1 MHRNLP
7 LGSGIRSPVY
17 NRTKHR
23 GRGTPVMSDHRIE
36 FQLDEIA
43 DADGHRVVGPV
54 SLRWEA
60 PGDACVLIGETG
72 SGKSLVAQSIL
83 GLLPPDFQARGS
95 VWIKGNR
102 IALENEAALRA
113 QWSTTM
119 ALVPQEP
126 FRALDPTMRIRRQLM
141 QVKGSDDRRI
151 DAALNELDLSPSV
164 GKAYPF
170 QLSGGMAQRTLFATA
185 LISDASLVVADE
197 PTKGLDE
204 ARAAQ
209 SLAAL
214 RRLRAEGRSVLVIT
228 HDLHLARQLD
238 GTTVVMKAGEV
249 VEAAPAQ
256 ELFAN
261 PRNAYSRDLFQADPS
276 NWSNG
281 TAHAKAQSKTVAEL
295 RDVSFGYRVEAP
307 LFENL
312 SFTIDAGQVVAV
324 TGPSGIGKTTLGDVL
339 LGLHRATSGAV
350 LWEGIDIAATRGTVP
365 RLRRKYQKLHQD
377 PASVFARHRTIG
389 QHFVDLAD
397 VIGGAKLK
405 ERLDQLLERMKLSAR
420 LMERS
425 VNEISGGEAQR
436 LALMRILMLD
446 PLLIVADEPSSR
458 VDPIVQR
465 DVFELL
471 GSLRDQQN
479 VAIVL
484 ISHQPRVVSSFADK
498 VVPLDTSGERA

>member
-1 MHRNLP
+1 
-7 LGSGIRSPVY
+7 
-17 NRTKHR
+17 
-23 GRGTPVMSDHRIE
+23 MSDRGIE
-36 FQLDEIA
+36 FRLDEIFG
-43 DADGHRVVGPV
+43 ADGHRVVGPV
-54 SLRWEA
+54 SLRWEV

-83 GLLPPDFQARGS
+83 GLLPRGFHA
-95 VWIKGNR
+95 KGFVR
-102 IALENEAALRA
+102 IRGHRIDLGKVAALRT

-126 FRALDPTMRIRRQLM
+126 FRSLDPTMRIRRQLR
-141 QVKGSDDRRI
+141 QVKGSDDTRI
-151 DAALNELDLSPSV
+151 DAALDELDLSPSV
-164 GKAYPF
+164 GRTYPF

-185 LISDASLVVADE
+185 LISGASLVIADE

-209 SLAAL
+209 SLTAL
-214 RRLRAEGRSVLVIT
+214 KRLRAEGRSVLVIT

-238 GTTVVMKAGEV
+238 GMTVVMKAGEAL
-249 VEAAPAQ
+249 EAGPAH

-261 PRNAYSRDLFQADPS
+261 PGNAYSRDLLRADPA
-276 NWSNG
+276 NWSD
-281 TAHAKAQSKTVAEL
+281 AAPRSKPAGRVVAEL
-295 RDVSFGYRVEAP
+295 RDVSFGYRPGAP

-312 SFTIDAGQVVAV
+312 SFTIDAGEVVAV

-339 LGLHRATSGAV
+339 LGLRRAACGTV
-350 LWEGIDIAATRGTVP
+350 LWDGIDIAAVKGTVP

-377 PASVFARHRTIG
+377 PGSVFARHRTVG
-389 QHFVDLAD
+389 QHFIDLAD
-397 VIGGAKLK
+397 IVGRAALK
-405 ERLDQLLERMKLSAR
+405 QRLDQLLERMRLSAR
-420 LMERS
+420 LLDRS
-425 VNEISGGEAQR
+425 VDEISGGEAQR

-446 PLLIVADEPSSR
+446 PVLIVADEPSSR

-471 GSLRDQQN
+471 GSLRDQD

-484 ISHQPRVVSSFADK
+484 ISHQPQVVSSFADK
-498 VVPLDTSGERA
+498 VVSLARAGAKSR